1 MSCCSLLLRE
11 LATAICATWPL
22 TAPALTPRGGERG
35 EAVDVGG
42 EEDTEGEGGGEEER
56 NADCMRT
63 AREGDIASPPLYAR
77 YVSCMMLADVAVSSA
92 EEVM

>member
-1 MSCCSLLLRE
+1 M
-11 LATAICATWPL
+11 
-22 TAPALTPRGGERG
+22 
-35 EAVDVGG
+35 DVG
-42 EEDTEGEGGGEEER
+42 EEGDTEGDKEGDEGGDEER

-92 EEVM
+92 EKAEM